1 MILTRMSVLVCLLA
15 TASVGSA
22 SVFLTA
28 KKYPSGELPVAAAV
42 QDFNNDGSADIATA
56 NQNDKN
62 VSLFLNQGD
71 GTFAPANT
79 FPVGAGAFDIVSRD
93 LNDDGDFDLIVTD
106 GISSLN
112 IAFGHGDGTFDPAT
126 TIKVGEYSGQL
137 PHEIAI
143 ADLNSDGIL
152 DLAIA
157 MYAEEID
164 TAGKVAVRS
173 ARVRAASRR
182 PFFIR

>member
-1 MILTRMSVLVCLLA
+1 MKLTRLSVLVCLLA

-28 KKYPSGELPVAAAV
+28 QKYPSGELPVAAV
-42 QDFNNDGSADIATA
+42 VEDFNNDWVSDIATA
-56 NQNDKN
+56 NENDGN
-62 VSLFLNQGD
+62 VSVFLNKGN

-79 FPVGAGAFDIVSRD
+79 FSVGAGAIDIASGD
-93 LNDDGDFDLIVTD
+93 LDDDGDFDLIVTD
-106 GISSLN
+106 GINSLN

-126 TIKVGEYSGQL
+126 TIKVSEYSGQL
-137 PHEIAI
+137 PHEIAS

-164 TAGKVAVRS
+164 TAG
-173 ARVRAASRR
+173 
-182 PFFIR
+182 